1 MKELFEIE
9 HSKSP
14 RLNWIEK
21 HNVGHSYNGMEEKQ
35 FQFMAW
41 IGMNPTP
48 KYPSGYGST
57 LQEALCDLAKRN
69 NIPLWNE
76 EEFANQ
82 QKTKERYE

>member
-14 RLNWIEK
+14 RLNWIER
-21 HNVGHSYNGMEEKQ
+21 HNVYHSYNSFEEKN

-41 IGMNPTP
+41 IGEKPSSVSL
-48 KYPSGYGST
+48 SGYGST